1 MSGLDSLSE
10 SGGQGVNFR
19 AAPGET
25 GGGGNSAATATEI
38 RVEAP
43 ADTSVNQLSFDDL
56 PTAESWLPLQ
66 SASAA
71 LDSGDSSG
79 GIRAIAESKTAESIT
94 PDVMAKSNKDK
105 KVPEVA
111 ASAVPARPEAAVP
124 AAVTTA
130 DTEPAIQKSPADEAM
145 DKATAGLDPTQKMEA
160 VARITA
166 VKPDS
171 NTELA
176 DLQARKDS
184 LSAEDESRR
193 LRMIEQQQE
202 HKLLLMQEKKGEVPL
217 DNAQAARLKE
227 LKGAYGDEIA
237 EDDEEAEEA
246 EMTPEA
252 RAAEMATL
260 RDKAKKGELDDAGKE
275 RLLKLEDD
283 EIEAVTAEYDPSDP
297 DSLVA
302 TAQKLDAI
310 AESRRGYAE
319 NQTMKDTMAK
329 VFKEWVAE
337 RANPEA
343 NLSTAEKAALK
354 KVQELV
360 GEMHKDLL
368 TIINANRQIERVK
381 RGVDKAIKATEAQE
395 KKLNRLKDISKD
407 DESQQKEALRLQ
419 AMYVDLLNK
428 KAQLLGAANAARLAN
443 NSFRVKRTQVRRALG
458 LTGFWT
464 GLIEATGTK
473 VRNSVGNGV
482 SNIDTFLSGKPLAE
496 RYINERL

>member
-1 MSGLDSLSE
+1 MSVIDGLAEGSD
-10 SGGQGVNFR
+10 GVNFR
-19 AAPGET
+19 APIANTGENL
-25 GGGGNSAATATEI
+25 GGGGGGS
-38 RVEAP
+38 
-43 ADTSVNQLSFDDL
+43 
-56 PTAESWLPLQ
+56 TAE
-66 SASAA
+66 
-71 LDSGDSSG
+71 
-79 GIRAIAESKTAESIT
+79 IA
-94 PDVMAKSNKDK
+94 
-105 KVPEVA
+105 A
-111 ASAVPARPEAAVP
+111 ASATEVVGNAPQNEQVAAWLELGQEGLDAGAYEDAIKSAADGFRARDAAIATSGLEAAGAATTHDAEATTPVAGPEAAVP